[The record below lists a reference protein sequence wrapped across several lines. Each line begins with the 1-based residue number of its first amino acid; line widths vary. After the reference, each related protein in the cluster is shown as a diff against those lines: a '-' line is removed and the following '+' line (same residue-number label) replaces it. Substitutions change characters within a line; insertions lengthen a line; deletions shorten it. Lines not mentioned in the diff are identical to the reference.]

1 MLNTLEERILQYI
14 ISQNQNSN
22 RSVAVRFDGVSLE
35 DTIESIKSLTNK
47 GLVRNC
53 SSLIGASAMLL
64 RRGKYYFEQ
73 KEKTMYGVYYDK
85 IKLIESYI
93 EQLQAL
99 KLKDSNS
106 VATQEESYRIE
117 HLIREVITAFNDEL
131 SKETVQSFNVSLGFM
146 PDNVCTSSY
155 YNEIDRAIAC
165 LKKIAADTKIAAT
178 KGDGIQFNISQNQSQ
193 IQSQSQSIEITFSQV
208 LSDVQNKGLSAED
221 MVELTKLLT
230 EFENERQSK
239 KKPSLWDKAKNV
251 LKYLCDKSIEIG
263 IAVLPYIVGAL
274 NK

>member
-1 MLNTLEERILQYI
+1 MPL
-14 ISQNQNSN
+14 
-22 RSVAVRFDGVSLE
+22 
-35 DTIESIKSLTNK
+35 
-47 GLVRNC
+47 
-53 SSLIGASAMLL
+53 
-64 RRGKYYFEQ
+64 
-73 KEKTMYGVYYDK
+73 DK
-85 IKLIESYI
+85 
-93 EQLQAL
+93 
-99 KLKDSNS
+99 
-106 VATQEESYRIE
+106 
-117 HLIREVITAFNDEL
+117 
-131 SKETVQSFNVSLGFM
+131 
-146 PDNVCTSSY
+146 
-155 YNEIDRAIAC
+155 
-165 LKKIAADTKIAAT
+165 
-178 KGDGIQFNISQNQSQ
+178 NQSQ